1 MITARLTGGLRKLT
15 GGNDEILLKAG
26 DVNECIDKL
35 EQKYS
40 DTKGKFRDE
49 NRLLLDSI
57 NIYINGDNIR
67 DLKELG
73 TALQKGDEV
82 DFMSG
87 FAAG

>member
-1 MITARLTGGLRKLT
+1 MT
-15 GGNDEILLKAG
+15 GGNDEILLEAA

-35 EQKYS
+35 DQKYS

-67 DLKELG
+67 DLKGLE

>member
-1 MITARLTGGLRKLT
+1 MVTARLTGGLRKLT
-15 GGNDEILLKAG
+15 GGNDEILLEAG

-40 DTKGKFRDE
+40 DTIGKFRDE

-57 NIYINGDNIR
+57 NIYVNGDNIR
-67 DLKELG
+67 DLKELE
-73 TALQKGDEV
+73 TALREGDEV